1 MRKHK
6 TALDTIASDLRAE
19 MARSGL
25 SVRKLCKRYGLKQST
40 TYLHLREI
48 ERLPMGELLMILDAC
63 GARLRIEK
71 GEET

>member
-1 MRKHK
+1 MKK
-6 TALDTIASDLRAE
+6 SALTVIQSDLRAE
-19 MARSGL
+19 MARSGI

-71 GEET
+71 GE